1 MSDVTLL
8 TGAVWGLAGAIAMVV
23 VMNAR
28 GGETPP
34 PFAVFWATFIGG
46 GDPAGAMPQALSLHA
61 IYAVGAGAVYTVVFN
76 PLGASVGLATTGFTG
91 GVVWGV
97 VYAIVLLVGAMVV
110 WGKIILKLTPDSEQM
125 LTMALAHLAY
135 GLVLGV
141 LGAAVPHL
149 V

>member
-8 TGAVWGLAGAIAMVV
+8 TGAVWGLVGAVAMVV

-28 GGETPP
+28 GGDTPP
-34 PFAVFWATFIGG
+34 PFAVFWAKFL
-46 GDPAGAMPQALSLHA
+46 GDGIPANAMPQALSLHA
-61 IYAVGAGAVYTVVFN
+61 IYAVVAGAVYTVVFN
-76 PLGASVGLATTGFTG
+76 GFDLGFAITTFAG
-91 GVVWGV
+91 GVIWGLVWGV
-97 VYAIVLLVGAMVV
+97 LLLVGAMMF
-110 WGKIILKLTPDSEQM
+110 WGKLILDMDPDKPQM
-125 LTMALAHLAY
+125 MTIALAHLAY